1 MSVSLFPPSFGLVP
15 DAIQVRPELKG
26 LAAGQRQLVAL
37 AKMEHAREREEIL
50 KKKAQEQSAR
60 LTSQQVL
67 LFSLSLS
74 GCVCVVRTGIHGI
87 ADGRL
92 R

>member
-67 LFSLSLS
+67 LFLSLSLS
-74 GCVCVVRTGIHGI
+74 RGVCVCC
-87 ADGRL
+87 ADWHSWDR
-92 R
+92 